1 MAEPT
6 EFQEK
11 IRTIGVSLRRGKS
24 HKKPVIDE
32 RDGTSAGYHIER
44 WDDSQDAVVT
54 PKPVEMNLKV
64 NEEE

>member
-1 MAEPT
+1 VNEY
-6 EFQEK
+6 QDK

-24 HKKPVIDE
+24 HKKPVTDE
-32 RDGTSAGYHIER
+32 RDGTTAGYHIEH
-44 WDDSQDAVVT
+44 WDDHVDAVAT